1 MFPCSSSHSAES
13 NSSFVLPKQAHQPQR
28 YPFPKRSFGIKRVVE
43 RSFRPLWFAKWDWLH
58 YVEDKDVVLCFTCAR
73 ANNEKKL
80 QWSANTADLAF
91 ISKGFSNWKDATV
104 KFGMH
109 ASSKCHKEAI
119 MKMVTLPATTTDI
132 AESLSVQ
139 HKQEKLER
147 RQCFL
152 KVLSNIRFLARQGLP
167 LRGHGDESDS
177 NFIQLMKLRGQDD
190 SRIASWLQKKTDKY
204 TAPDMQN
211 EIIKVMAMQTLRKIA
226 TLLQS
231 APFLSVM
238 VDETTDVANQEQVV
252 ICFRWVD
259 SKLEAHEEFVGLYQ
273 VECTQAEMLVA
284 VVHDVLKRPNIST
297 LKLRGQCYDGASS
310 MRGSQSGVATQILK
324 EEPRAVY
331 THCYGHALNLACSDA
346 VKGCK
351 VMRDAL
357 DITYEIVKLIKKS
370 PRRDATLQRLKEQMH
385 EDSPGIRVLCPTRW
399 TVRAQALQSILS
411 NYSVLQVLW
420 QESLDFVKEAEMRSR
435 IQGVSTC
442 MKTFEFFWGVAL
454 GELLLNHTD
463 NLSKTLQ
470 HTSMSAAEG
479 QKIAKMTVCTLHSI
493 RSDPNFELF
502 WQKVTKLAAELDV
515 DEPALPRQRKRPR
528 RYEDGTGEAHFSE
541 NVKDFFRH
549 IYFEAL
555 DLVISGIN
563 SRFDQPGYNIYSK
576 LEDLLV
582 KATNNEEYEDE
593 YQFII
598 DFYKDDFDS
607 NLLRTQLGVMSC
619 NIPCD
624 SVPHNL
630 VAILCYLRGLSDS
643 QRALMSE
650 VCKLVSL
657 LLVMPATNATS
668 ERSFSCLRRV
678 KSYLRSTMT
687 QTRLNNVMVLHVYKD
702 LTDELN
708 LIDIGNEFVKGSA
721 HREIVLGTFLATD

>member
-28 YPFPKRSFGIKRVVE
+28 YPFPKRSFGIKRV
-43 RSFRPLWFAKWDWLH
+43 SFRPLWFAKWDWLH

-284 VVHDVLKRPNIST
+284 VVHDVLKRLNIST
-297 LKLRGQCYDGASS
+297 LKLRGQCYDGALS

-479 QKIAKMTVCTLHSI
+479 QKIAKMTVCTLQSI

-541 NVKDFFRH
+541 NVKDFFRR

-563 SRFDQPGYNIYSK
+563 SRFDQPGYKIYSK

-721 HREIVLGTFLATD
+721 HRETVLGTFLATD